1 MLARAVSHLFQLFLI
16 LPATNATSE
25 RSFSALH
32 RIKSYL
38 RCTMTQARLNHLM
51 ILHYRQDVCDH
62 LDLNV
67 IGNEYISK
75 SETRK
80 STFAK
85 LIFIFSVQPFQNYYH
100 LFFILSFNKISCQV
114 FIILTKSNQLD
125 HFKFVA
131 TALIY
136 IYIYI
141 YIYMSTFL
149 ILSYCLTCVLMKG
162 TCILY
167 SSIKFPILLIMIS

>member
-1 MLARAVSHLFQLFLI
+1 MLLI
-16 LPATNATSE
+16 LPATNATFAS
-25 RSFSALH
+25 SFSALR

-51 ILHYRQDVCDH
+51 ILHYHQDVCDH

-100 LFFILSFNKISCQV
+100 LFFILSFNQISCQV
-114 FIILTKSNQLD
+114 FIIDTKSNQPD
-125 HFKFVA
+125 HFKFCGYS
-131 TALIY
+131 LDIY

-141 YIYMSTFL
+141 YICL
-149 ILSYCLTCVLMKG
+149 LS
-162 TCILY
+162 
-167 SSIKFPILLIMIS
+167 